1 MDDPVAPF
9 FGAPIVIRTG
19 LISRFTVIAVDPQV
33 KTTDGKTVDVIFIGT
48 GFIVVLLMLNSR
60 KTRLSYNI
68 SNLYCREIAQTLI
81 LP

>member
-33 KTTDGKTVDVIFIGT
+33 KTTDGKTVDVIFIGK
-48 GFIVVLLMLNSR
+48 VLMLR
-60 KTRLSYNI
+60 YMRRLKKTIESLNPLNLDWSAGENVMI
-68 SNLYCREIAQTLI
+68 S
-81 LP
+81 